1 MTGIPPISAGQI
13 LTGPLFN
20 EPMRVETVQA
30 NGPASWVVGLVG
42 TRSERFRK
50 VTLTADELE
59 RLAVLD
65 ARHSFDG
72 DGRLLRLG
80 LQAYALG
87 IAYEFDP
94 YFGLSISRV
103 DPLPHQLEAVYDYLL
118 KLARVRFLLADDA
131 GAGKTI
137 MAGLLVREL
146 ELRGLAERILIVCPA
161 NLAFQWQRELK
172 EKFDAKFLVLKGQDI
187 RDQFG
192 VNQWLERNRIITS
205 LDLAKRQDIL
215 PGLRQVRWDLVIVDE
230 AHRMSAADES
240 HKSLRYRLGELLR
253 DISDHLL
260 LLTAT
265 PHKGDPQNFSLFLQL
280 LDTDAY
286 ADVRSIREAMDRRR
300 APFYLRRTKEAM
312 VYFPQ
317 RRADGTWAAEKIFTK
332 RIPHTV
338 AFQIDEAELDLY
350 RDVTRFVKRE
360 SARAAAEGEDPRA
373 RAIGFLMSLYQRRL
387 ASSTYAMRHSL
398 DNRARRLEEG
408 MKRAQEMA
416 RQAPP
421 DLPDPDELEEMEESE
436 RDRLETLLEAITLAG
451 SADQVREE
459 VRELRRLSAQ
469 AQAVE
474 HAGVEAKLS
483 KLKTLL
489 HEQGFFDNPDQRLLL
504 FTEFKDTLDYLV
516 NRLKSWGFRV
526 GCIHGGMKSGSR
538 DEPGTRL
545 HAEQQFREGVIQ
557 VLVATEAAGEGI
569 NLQVCHIL
577 FNYDIPWNPNRLEQR
592 MGRIH
597 RYGQRKDCLIF
608 NFVATNTIEGRVLQ
622 RLLEKLQEI
631 RDALDDDAVF
641 NVVGEVLPAAH
652 VERVLRDY
660 YAGRLGDADLEER
673 LLRDVDEGQFRAI
686 CRNALEGLASKKL
699 NLEML
704 IERRALAQERRVVP
718 ETIARFL
725 REAAEF
731 VPLTLK
737 TVPSLPH
744 TFEPAR
750 TPSVLRRYEQE
761 PGWKLPALAD
771 RYPRCSTDRETA
783 ETNTLEW
790 ITPGHPLFEAI
801 RRHAHAQALGVLGKG
816 ATFYS
821 LQHECPARIDFYR
834 ARVVDGLGQVI
845 HERLFAV
852 EISEDG
858 DLPAEGSS
866 QAEPRLQEPGLLG
879 NFLPAPPPQPSTPRG
894 YPGGGTK
901 GEGTVLPAVAFLPEA
916 TTWLHEHALAPF
928 LEETRRDRLA
938 EVERISA
945 HVELSLTELL
955 QRADEEIG
963 RAATEVDQKVAG
975 AEGRL
980 AQAETRHAELLAR
993 RDRRRT
999 DLERQRAL
1007 TLQAVE
1013 RLASVLILPHP
1024 EREAPEVRRLTPNFE
1039 TEAVA
1044 MRVVMEH
1051 ERAQGRQVYDV
1062 SEKNLGYDITSLDL
1076 TSGELRLIEVK
1087 GLGATTGT
1095 ILLTPN
1101 ERRVAEDRPDCY
1113 WLYVVT
1119 DCETTPR
1126 LQEPI
1131 RDPARLDW
1139 HEVKK
1144 VAHYYLSVD
1153 AMTRPMQVR
1162 EDSQP
1167 YGGIRP

>member
-1 MTGIPPISAGQI
+1 MTSPLSIHLGAM

-30 NGPASWVVGLVG
+30 NSPASWTVGLVG
-42 TRSERFRK
+42 ANSERFRK
-50 VTLTADELE
+50 VTLSAAD
-59 RLAVLD
+59 LAHLTILD
-65 ARHSFDG
+65 PRYSFNG

-137 MAGLLVREL
+137 MAGLLIREL

-172 EKFDAKFLVLKGQDI
+172 EKFDARFLVMKGQDI

-192 VNQWLERNRIITS
+192 VNQWLERPRVITS
-205 LDLAKRQDIL
+205 LDLAKRSEIL
-215 PGLRQVRWDLVIVDE
+215 PGLRQVHWDLVIVDE
-230 AHRMSAADES
+230 AHRLSAADES
-240 HKSLRYRLGELLR
+240 HKSLRYKLGELLR
-253 DISDHLL
+253 DSSDHLL

-265 PHKGDPQNFSLFLQL
+265 PHKGDPLNFSLFLQL
-280 LDTDAY
+280 LDADCY
-286 ADVRSIREAMDRRR
+286 ADVKSIREAMDRRR

-312 VYFPQ
+312 VYFPE
-317 RRADGTWAAEKIFTK
+317 RRADGSWTARPIFTR
-332 RIPHTV
+332 RIPHTA
-338 AFQIDEAELDLY
+338 AFQIDGAEFDLY
-350 RDVTRFVKRE
+350 GEVTHFVKRE
-360 SARAAAEGEDPRA
+360 SARAAAADEDPRA

-387 ASSTYAMRHSL
+387 ASSACAMRRSL
-398 DNRARRLEEG
+398 ENRARRLEEG
-408 MKRAQEMA
+408 LQRAQNLA

-421 DLPDPDELEEMEESE
+421 DLPDPEELEEMEESE
-436 RDRLETLLEAITLAG
+436 RERLEAMLAAITLAG
-451 SADQVREE
+451 SADQVRQEAQ
-459 VRELRRLSAQ
+459 ELRRLALQ

-474 HAGVEAKLS
+474 DAGAEAKLIA
-483 KLKTLL
+483 LQTLL
-489 HEQGFFDNPDQRLLL
+489 QQQGFFDHPDQRLLL
-504 FTEFKDTLDYLV
+504 FTEFKDTLDYLAE
-516 NRLKSWGFRV
+516 RLKSWGFRI
-526 GCIHGGMKSGSR
+526 GCIHGGMKPGAR

-545 HAEQQFREGVIQ
+545 YAEQQFREGAIQ
-557 VLVATEAAGEGI
+557 ILVATEAAGEGI

-597 RYGQRKDCLIF
+597 RYGQRQDCLIF
-608 NFVATNTIEGRVLQ
+608 NFVATNTIEGRVLR

-641 NVVGEVLPAAH
+641 NVVGEVLSAAH

-673 LLRDVDEGQFRAI
+673 LLRNVDERQFRAI
-686 CRNALEGLASKKL
+686 CQNALEGLASKRL

-704 IERRALAQERRVVP
+704 IERRAQAQERRIVP

-731 VPLTLK
+731 VPWPLK
-737 TVPSLPH
+737 PAPGLPYA
-744 TFEPAR
+744 FEPAR

-761 PGWKLPALAD
+761 ADWKLPALAD
-771 RYPRCSTDRETA
+771 RYPRCSTDRDTA
-783 ETNTLEW
+783 ETEKLEW
-790 ITPGHPLFEAI
+790 VTPGHPLFEAI
-801 RRHAHAQALGVLGKG
+801 RRHTHRQALAVLGQG
-816 ATFYS
+816 ATFHS
-821 LQHECPARIDFYR
+821 LAHDQPVRIDFYR
-834 ARVVDGLGQVI
+834 ARVVDGLGQVV
-845 HERLFAV
+845 HEWLFAV
-852 EISEDG
+852 EISEDR
-858 DLPAEGSS
+858 
-866 QAEPRLQEPGLLG
+866 EPRLQEPGLLG
-879 NFLPAPPPQPSTPRG
+879 NFAPAEPPAELPMAAS
-894 YPGGGTK
+894 
-901 GEGTVLPAVAFLPEA
+901 LLEA
-916 TTWLHEHALAPF
+916 TGWLHEHAFAPF
-928 LEETRRDRLA
+928 LEETRKDRLL
-938 EVERISA
+938 EIERVSA

-963 RAATEVDQKVAG
+963 RAAADAEQKLPG

-993 RDRRRT
+993 RDRRRI

-1013 RLASVLILPHP
+1013 RIASVLVLPHP
-1024 EREAPEVRRLTPNFE
+1024 EREAPEVQRLQPNHE
-1039 TEAVA
+1039 TEAIA
-1044 MRVVMEH
+1044 MRTVMVH

-1062 SEKNLGYDITSLDL
+1062 SEKNLGYDVTSLDL
-1076 TSGELRLIEVK
+1076 ASGELRLIEVK
-1087 GLGATTGT
+1087 GLGSATGT

-1101 ERRVAEDRPDCY
+1101 ERRVAEDRRDCY
-1113 WLYVVT
+1113 WLYIVT
-1119 DCETTPR
+1119 DCNTAPR

-1131 RDPARLDW
+1131 RDPARLNW
-1139 HEVKK
+1139 NEVTK

-1153 AMTRPMQVR
+1153 AMTRPMELR
-1162 EDSQP
+1162 EDSLP
-1167 YGGIRP
+1167 YGARS